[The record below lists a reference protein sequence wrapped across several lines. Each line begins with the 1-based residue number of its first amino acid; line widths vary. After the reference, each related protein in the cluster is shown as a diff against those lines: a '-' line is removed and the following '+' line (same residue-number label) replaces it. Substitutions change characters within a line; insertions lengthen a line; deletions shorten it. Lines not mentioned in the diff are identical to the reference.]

1 MTQSFIQ
8 VFTRK
13 PSTVNYKKAVFTKE
27 ESEEIA
33 MFFSEMF
40 PDEFPVSE
48 EWYKITQLTNK

>member
-13 PSTVNYKKAVFTKE
+13 PSTLNYKKAAFTKE
-27 ESEEIA
+27 EAEKIA
-33 MFFSEMF
+33 IFFYEMF

-48 EWYKITQLTNK
+48 EWYKITEIKK